1 MLKVGEK
8 TSWQRTFTEAE
19 VRLFTELSGDRG
31 EHHTTRDAEGRL
43 MAHGLLT
50 ATLPTK
56 IGGDWNVVARE
67 MKFEFVCPVFT
78 GDVLECDV
86 NVTEVEQM
94 ETVVKLAA
102 RFECRNQRFK
112 EVMKGEFRSIIRK
125 PAEK

>member
-1 MLKVGEK
+1 
-8 TSWQRTFTEAE
+8 
-19 VRLFTELSGDRG
+19 
-31 EHHTTRDAEGRL
+31 

-67 MKFEFVCPVFT
+67 MKFEFVRPVFT
-78 GDVLECDV
+78 GDTLECDV
-86 NVTEVEQM
+86 IVTEVEQT

-102 RFECRNQRFK
+102 RFECRNQHFK
-112 EVMKGEFRSIIRK
+112 EVMKGEFRGIIRK